1 MPIHEF
7 GLPLTHFKWAL
18 VGELGFACFEG
29 PFSFRFVLVIFWT
42 LTYIYIYILVDN
54 HRNIIN
60 ENRKEK
66 YKLLMMIN
74 NKKKRIKQVTKKKE
88 IRKII

>member
-1 MPIHEF
+1 MY
-7 GLPLTHFKWAL
+7 
-18 VGELGFACFEG
+18 VCMY
-29 PFSFRFVLVIFWT
+29 V
-42 LTYIYIYILVDN
+42 LVDN

-66 YKLLMMIN
+66 YKLLMMRN